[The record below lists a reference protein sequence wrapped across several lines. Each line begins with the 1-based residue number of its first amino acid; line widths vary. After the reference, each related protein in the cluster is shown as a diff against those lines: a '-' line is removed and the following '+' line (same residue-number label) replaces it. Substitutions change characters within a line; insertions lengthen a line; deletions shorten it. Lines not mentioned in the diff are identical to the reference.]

1 LYYLNNKK
9 SKMKNIKYLFFIL
22 LGITTASC
30 EFLESPD
37 DTANVQEG
45 FITFP
50 ALSLEG
56 DQYVTILVDGT
67 FEDPGAVATLGKEDI
82 TGEIEVSGEVD
93 ASTPGVYVL
102 DYSVSVVNELDEVS
116 SASQQR
122 YVAVITES
130 VADVD
135 LSGTYNGDGTA
146 VAGTWN
152 QAATVTPISGAWYR
166 TDKALASGNNL
177 SIFFALVGDPGENQ
191 QERIIVPNQLSG
203 FGFVNTTSPDTFAE
217 LINGGFQWTL
227 FISCCGNF
235 GPIIFTR

>member
-1 LYYLNNKK
+1 
-9 SKMKNIKYLFFIL
+9 MKNIKYLFFIL
-22 LGITTASC
+22 LGIGLASC

-50 ALSLEG
+50 AISLEG

-67 FEDPGAVATLGKEDI
+67 FEDPGAVASLGTEDI
-82 TGEIEVSGEVD
+82 SGEIEVTGEVD
-93 ASTPGVYVL
+93 PSTPGVYVL

-130 VADVD
+130 VADID

-146 VAGTWN
+146 VAGAWN

-166 TDKALASGNNL
+166 IDKALASGNNL
-177 SIFFALVGDPGENQ
+177 GIFFALVGDVGENEQ
-191 QERIIVPNQLSG
+191 DRIVVPNQLSA
-203 FGFVNTTSPDTFAE
+203 FGFVNTTSAGTSAE

>member
-1 LYYLNNKK
+1 
-9 SKMKNIKYLFFIL
+9 MRNIKLLFFLFLTIAL
-22 LGITTASC
+22 SSC
-30 EFLESPD
+30 EYFESPD
-37 DTANVQEG
+37 DTADVREG

-50 ALSLEG
+50 AISLEG

-67 FEDPGAVATLGKEDI
+67 FDDPGAVATLGTEDI
-82 TGEIEVSGEVD
+82 SNEIVVSGEVD
-93 ASTPGVYVL
+93 PSTPGVYVL
-102 DYSVSVVNELDEVS
+102 DYSVSVVNELDETS

-130 VADVD
+130 VSNID

-146 VAGTWN
+146 AAGTWT
-152 QAATVTPISGAWYR
+152 QAATITSIDGAWYR

-177 SIFFALVGDPGENQ
+177 GIFFALVGDAGENQ
-191 QERIIVPNQLSG
+191 QERIVVPNQLSP
-203 FGFVNTTSPDTFAE
+203 FGFVNTTSADTFAE
-217 LINGGFQWTL
+217 LIDGGFQWTL

>member
-37 DTANVQEG
+37 DTANIQEG

-50 ALSLEG
+50 AIALEG

-67 FEDPGAVATLGKEDI
+67 FEDPGAIASLGTEDI
-82 TGEIEVSGEVD
+82 TGEIEVAGEVD
-93 ASTPGVYVL
+93 VSTPGVYVL

-177 SIFFALVGDPGENQ
+177 GIFFALVGDV
-191 QERIIVPNQLSG
+191 R
-203 FGFVNTTSPDTFAE
+203 
-217 LINGGFQWTL
+217 
-227 FISCCGNF
+227 
-235 GPIIFTR
+235 

>member
-1 LYYLNNKK
+1 
-9 SKMKNIKYLFFIL
+9 MKNIKYLFFIL
-22 LGITTASC
+22 LGVTAASC
-30 EFLESPD
+30 EYFESPD
-37 DTANVQEG
+37 ETATVQEG

-50 ALSLEG
+50 AISLEG
-56 DQYVTILVDGT
+56 DQYVTMLVNGT
-67 FEDPGAVATLGKEDI
+67 FDDPGALASLGTEDI
-82 TGEIEVSGEVD
+82 TNEIEVTGEVD
-93 ASTPGVYVL
+93 PATPGVYVL
-102 DYSVSVVNELDEVS
+102 NYSVSVVNELDEVS

-135 LSGTYNGDGTA
+135 LSGTYNGNGTA
-146 VAGTWN
+146 VAGTWT
-152 QAATVTPISGAWYR
+152 QAATVTPIAGAWYR

-191 QERIIVPNQLSG
+191 QERIVVPNQVSA
-203 FGFVNTTSPDTFAE
+203 FGFVNTTSPDTYAE
-217 LINGGFQWTL
+217 LIDGGFQWNL